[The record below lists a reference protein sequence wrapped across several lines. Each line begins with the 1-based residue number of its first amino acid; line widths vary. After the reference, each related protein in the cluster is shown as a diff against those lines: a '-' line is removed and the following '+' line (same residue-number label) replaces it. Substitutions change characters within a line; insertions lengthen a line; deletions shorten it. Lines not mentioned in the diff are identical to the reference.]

1 MIGAVLTATGRGW
14 FLSLYFAL
22 TVGLVALTP
31 FQSNF
36 WRFPVAPLTL
46 IFLVT
51 ALLTIA
57 RWFARRCA
65 LGRTA
70 AFSLTTTLLAGMW
83 LVQVAIATYFLR
95 NLPPVSYYDAA
106 GREQSLRLLT

>member
-1 MIGAVLTATGRGW
+1 MIGAVLIATGREW

-36 WRFPVAPLTL
+36 WRYLAPVTPLTL
-46 IFLVT
+46 IFIVT
-51 ALLTIA
+51 ALLMIV
-57 RWFARRCA
+57 RWFARRWA

-70 AFSLTTTLLAGMW
+70 GLFLTTAPLAGMW
-83 LVQVAIATYFLR
+83 LVQVVIAT
-95 NLPPVSYYDAA
+95 
-106 GREQSLRLLT
+106 